1 VGKTPVCLSVW
12 FECRYLGWRNARTV
26 SNFFYTSHMVKDY
39 YLTLL
44 QDLNKG
50 QGLHLTKLYTAT
62 KDLTKDSATLTGWCQ
77 TKQSGEGNILSIAHA
92 GIFHSISGIFQRFT
106 L

>member
-1 VGKTPVCLSVW
+1 MGGGLDFCLSVW

-50 QGLHLTKLYTAT
+50 QGYT
-62 KDLTKDSATLTGWCQ
+62 
-77 TKQSGEGNILSIAHA
+77 
-92 GIFHSISGIFQRFT
+92 
-106 L
+106 

>member
-1 VGKTPVCLSVW
+1 MVWLYFSPRQGGRAHQLVLQSGHYLPLYLSVGGRGWKTPVCLSVW

-62 KDLTKDSATLTGWCQ
+62 KDLT
-77 TKQSGEGNILSIAHA
+77 
-92 GIFHSISGIFQRFT
+92 
-106 L
+106 